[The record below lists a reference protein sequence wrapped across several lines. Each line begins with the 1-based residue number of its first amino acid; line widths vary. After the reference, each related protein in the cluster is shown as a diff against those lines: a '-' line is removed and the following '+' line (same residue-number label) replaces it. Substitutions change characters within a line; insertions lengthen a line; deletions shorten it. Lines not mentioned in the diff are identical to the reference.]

1 MFRDLST
8 QFYIKK
14 HLRVQILLNN
24 YKLKKKHHQDKSNL
38 TKKQK
43 KENKKF
49 YTYR

>member
-24 YKLKKKHHQDKSNL
+24 YKLKKNHHQDKSNL

-43 KENKKF
+43 ENKKF